1 MEAITGYPV
10 LDIKMKHIKMKNI
23 KMKNI
28 KMKNL
33 LSENMRRFN
42 TKNLSEQIATEPKR
56 LKLLLMYND
65 GPQKGKTARQIDVLY
80 GYKNAIKPSSLGAM
94 FKFEIAE
101 TDGPS
106 GGFTGRYVCRSGKIE
121 VLTGSIRA
129 AGSTSPQLAGIY
141 MISAKAKELMEAI
154 TGCSDY
160 AFNDT
165 DVSTTNYV

>member
-1 MEAITGYPV
+1 
-10 LDIKMKHIKMKNI
+10 MKNI

-33 LSENMRRFN
+33 LAENMRRFN
-42 TKNLSEQIATEPKR
+42 TKNLSEQTTTGPKR

-65 GPQKGKTARQIDVLY
+65 GPQKGKTAHQIDVLY
-80 GYKNAIKPSSLGAM
+80 GYRNDIKPSSLGAV
-94 FKFEIAE
+94 FLFEVAE
-101 TDGPS
+101 TAGRRVS
-106 GGFTGRYVCRSGKIE
+106 WLGRYVCRSGKIE
-121 VLTGSIRA
+121 VLPGSDRG

-141 MISAKAKELMEAI
+141 MISAKAKQLMEAL